1 MPMNKTIRI
10 SESTL
15 SLLQILKSEYEKNNP
30 ELQVEVTHDY
40 MINELIQV
48 YSNRHTVSI
57 DNQDLINEKD
67 NQIKQLVDLLN
78 LLREYIQDQHNY
90 ILELLDMIKNL
101 GSYFKSLIQQ
111 D

>member
-1 MPMNKTIRI
+1 MNKTIRI

-57 DNQDLINEKD
+57 DNQDLINHIIMG
-67 NQIKQLVDLLN
+67 NFYLQLWV
-78 LLREYIQDQHNY
+78 
-90 ILELLDMIKNL
+90 ILFIFRFKNL
-101 GSYFKSLIQQ
+101 K
-111 D
+111 